1 MKRFL
6 NKSVIVTGGARGI
19 GKRIAE
25 KFAEEG
31 ANIIITDINESV
43 LLEEAK
49 KISEMYK
56 TNVIGIKQNVSIES
70 DCKNVVEQAVKTF
83 GKLDILVNNAGIT
96 KDGLAIKMKEED
108 FMDVI
113 NINLKGTF
121 LMSKYALSV
130 MSLNRY
136 GKIINISS
144 IVGLSGQA
152 GQVNYS
158 SSKAG
163 VIGLTKSLARE
174 YAKRNI
180 NINAVAPGFIKTDM
194 TDKLDDKTKQDII
207 SQIPL
212 QRFGS
217 VDDVANC
224 VLFLASDE
232 SSYITGQVISVN
244 GGLYM

>member
-1 MKRFL
+1 
-6 NKSVIVTGGARGI
+6 
-19 GKRIAE
+19 
-25 KFAEEG
+25 
-31 ANIIITDINESV
+31 
-43 LLEEAK
+43 
-49 KISEMYK
+49 
-56 TNVIGIKQNVSIES
+56 
-70 DCKNVVEQAVKTF
+70 
-83 GKLDILVNNAGIT
+83 
-96 KDGLAIKMKEED
+96 
-108 FMDVI
+108 
-113 NINLKGTF
+113 
-121 LMSKYALSV
+121 MSKYALSV

>member
-31 ANIIITDINESV
+31 ANIIITDINENV
-43 LLEEAK
+43 LEEAK

-83 GKLDILVNNAGIT
+83 GKLDILVNNAGII

-144 IVGLSGQA
+144 VVGLSGQA

>member
-43 LLEEAK
+43 LEEAK
-49 KISEMYK
+49 KISEIYK

>member
-43 LLEEAK
+43 LEEAK

-56 TNVIGIKQNVSIES
+56 TNVIGVKQNVSIES

>member
-43 LLEEAK
+43 LEEAK
-49 KISEMYK
+49 KIYEMYK

-113 NINLKGTF
+113 NVNLKGTF
-121 LMSKYALSV
+121 FMSKYALGV
-130 MSLNRY
+130 MSLKRY

-144 IVGLSGQA
+144 IVGLTGQA

>member
-19 GKRIAE
+19 GKRIVE

-43 LLEEAK
+43 LEEAK

-144 IVGLSGQA
+144 VVGLSGQA

-180 NINAVAPGFIKTDM
+180 NINAIAPGFIKTDM

>member
-43 LLEEAK
+43 LEEAK
-49 KISEMYK
+49 KIYEMYK

>member
-43 LLEEAK
+43 LEEAK

-130 MSLNRY
+130 MSFNRY

>member
-43 LLEEAK
+43 LEEAK

>member
-1 MKRFL
+1 MNRFL
-6 NKSVIVTGGARGI
+6 NKSVIVTGAIKGI
-19 GKRIAE
+19 GRRIAE
-25 KFAEEG
+25 RFAEES
-31 ANIIITDINESV
+31 ANLIITDIDQNISNEA
-43 LLEEAK
+43 L
-49 KISEMYK
+49 KISQQFNTK
-56 TNVIGIKQNVSIES
+56 VIGIQQDVSCEN
-70 DCKNVVEQAVKTF
+70 DCKMVIDEAIKNF
-83 GKLDILVNNAGIT
+83 GKIDILINNAGIT
-96 KDGLAIKMKEED
+96 RDGLAIKMTEKD
-108 FMDVI
+108 FISVIDV
-113 NINLKGTF
+113 NLKGTF
-121 LMSKYALSV
+121 FMSKHAIKE
-130 MSLNRY
+130 MSLKRY

-144 IVGLSGQA
+144 IVGLTGQA
-152 GQVNYS
+152 GQVNYA

-163 VIGLTKSLARE
+163 VIGLTKSFARE

-180 NINAVAPGFIKTDM
+180 NVNAVAPGFIKTDM

-212 QRFGS
+212 QRFGN

>member
-1 MKRFL
+1 MKKFL
-6 NKSVIVTGGARGI
+6 QKSVIVTGAFKGI
-19 GKRIAE
+19 GRRISE
-25 KFAEEG
+25 RFAEEG
-31 ANIIITDINESV
+31 AYLVMTDINEDIS
-43 LLEEAK
+43 EEAR
-49 KISEMYK
+49 KISQTYNTK
-56 TNVIGIKQNVSIES
+56 VIGIKHDVSNED
-70 DCKNVVEQAVKTF
+70 DCKKVVDETIKAF
-83 GKLDILVNNAGIT
+83 GKIDILVNNAGIT

-108 FMDVI
+108 FMNVI
-113 NINLKGTF
+113 NVNLKGTF
-121 LMSKYALSV
+121 FMSKYALGV
-130 MSLNRY
+130 MSLKRY

-144 IVGLSGQA
+144 IVGLTGQA

-163 VIGLTKSLARE
+163 VIGRTKSLARE

-194 TDKLDDKTKQDII
+194 TDKLEEKTKENII

-212 QRFGS
+212 GRFGT
-217 VDDVANC
+217 VEDVANC